1 MYVETDT
8 RMKKIMVRY
17 FVEKAMEE
25 RRDGVCYQK
34 EAIALDTPFT
44 SVPECCRLKRA
55 RRSKSRQ
62 RCTNPRPCSTLQQKS
77 DHKTKPYC

>member
-1 MYVETDT
+1 MEITKTSWEWEAYPSLAKALCWMYVETDT

-44 SVPECCRLKRA
+44 SVPECCR
-55 RRSKSRQ
+55 
-62 RCTNPRPCSTLQQKS
+62 
-77 DHKTKPYC
+77 